1 MVTPT
6 TTAPNNKNC
15 EDETKIDW
23 KQCTASA
30 SDERF
35 KNVITTAHNSQ
46 MKDAITL
53 DTSKLSEEEKKNLE
67 TFISEWR

>member
-1 MVTPT
+1 M
-6 TTAPNNKNC
+6 
-15 EDETKIDW
+15 
-23 KQCTASA
+23 ASA

-35 KNVITTAHNSQ
+35 KNVLTTAQNSS
-46 MKDAITL
+46 MKGAITL